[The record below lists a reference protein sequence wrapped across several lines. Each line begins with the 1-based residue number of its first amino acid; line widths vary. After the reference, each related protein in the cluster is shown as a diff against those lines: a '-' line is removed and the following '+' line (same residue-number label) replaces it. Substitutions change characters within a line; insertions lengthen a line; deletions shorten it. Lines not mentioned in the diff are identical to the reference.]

1 MMSSLPPHE
10 EIIFPALSPTMETG
24 TIARWV
30 KREGEQVEAD
40 EVLAEIETDKAT
52 VDYNATDEGFVAKIL
67 VDEGVPDVEVG
78 SVIAIMVES
87 EEDIAA
93 FANYV
98 PSSAPKTKE
107 EDAAPPSTP
116 PPPETNVSQT
126 PSPSLQSSGSN
137 DGRVFASPLAKKLVR
152 EHGDVPLNLSDIQG
166 SGPNGRVLRDDVLK
180 ALENPT
186 TVSSSPTST
195 TAAPAVPFS
204 SGGGAFEDVEAS
216 RIRQIIAQSTTASKQ
231 NVPHY
236 YLTVELELESLLNLR
251 AHLNENTSDDTKISV
266 NDFIVKASAL
276 ACKAVPEVNSS
287 WITKEDGTNVIRT
300 YEHVDV
306 NVGMSTDIGLLSP
319 IVRDAH
325 SIGLTSISSRIRSL
339 AAGAKENTLQPS
351 DHESGTFTVS
361 NLGMFGI
368 KQFTAIISE
377 PQVCILAVG
386 AAEDRV
392 VPNDDETSPEI
403 YKIEKRMN
411 VTLSCDHRVVDGAV
425 GAQWLQAFK
434 SLIEDPVK
442 MML

>member
-1 MMSSLPPHE
+1 MSSLPPHE

-93 FANYV
+93 FADYV

-116 PPPETNVSQT
+116 PPSETNVSQT
-126 PSPSLQSSGSN
+126 SSSPSLQSSGSN

-186 TVSSSPTST
+186 TLSSAPTST

-204 SGGGAFEDVEAS
+204 SGGGAFKRRRPELARSSPKHHSVE
-216 RIRQIIAQSTTASKQ
+216 Q

-236 YLTVELELESLLNLR
+236 YLTVELELES
-251 AHLNENTSDDTKISV
+251 
-266 NDFIVKASAL
+266 F
-276 ACKAVPEVNSS
+276 
-287 WITKEDGTNVIRT
+287 
-300 YEHVDV
+300 
-306 NVGMSTDIGLLSP
+306 
-319 IVRDAH
+319 
-325 SIGLTSISSRIRSL
+325 
-339 AAGAKENTLQPS
+339 
-351 DHESGTFTVS
+351 
-361 NLGMFGI
+361 
-368 KQFTAIISE
+368 
-377 PQVCILAVG
+377 
-386 AAEDRV
+386 
-392 VPNDDETSPEI
+392 
-403 YKIEKRMN
+403 
-411 VTLSCDHRVVDGAV
+411 
-425 GAQWLQAFK
+425 
-434 SLIEDPVK
+434 
-442 MML
+442 

>member
-1 MMSSLPPHE
+1 
-10 EIIFPALSPTMETG
+10 METG

-98 PSSAPKTKE
+98 PSSAPKAKE
-107 EDAAPPSTP
+107 EDAAPPSTSP
-116 PPPETNVSQT
+116 SETNVPQ
-126 PSPSLQSSGSN
+126 PSSSSSSSFQSSGSGN

-180 ALENPT
+180 ALENP
-186 TVSSSPTST
+186 
-195 TAAPAVPFS
+195 
-204 SGGGAFEDVEAS
+204 
-216 RIRQIIAQSTTASKQ
+216 

>member
-1 MMSSLPPHE
+1 M
-10 EIIFPALSPTMETG
+10 
-24 TIARWV
+24 
-30 KREGEQVEAD
+30 
-40 EVLAEIETDKAT
+40 
-52 VDYNATDEGFVAKIL
+52 
-67 VDEGVPDVEVG
+67 
-78 SVIAIMVES
+78 
-87 EEDIAA
+87 
-93 FANYV
+93 
-98 PSSAPKTKE
+98 
-107 EDAAPPSTP
+107 
-116 PPPETNVSQT
+116 
-126 PSPSLQSSGSN
+126 
-137 DGRVFASPLAKKLVR
+137 
-152 EHGDVPLNLSDIQG
+152 
-166 SGPNGRVLRDDVLK
+166 
-180 ALENPT
+180 
-186 TVSSSPTST
+186 
-195 TAAPAVPFS
+195 
-204 SGGGAFEDVEAS
+204 
-216 RIRQIIAQSTTASKQ
+216 
-231 NVPHY
+231 
-236 YLTVELELESLLNLR
+236 
-251 AHLNENTSDDTKISV
+251 
-266 NDFIVKASAL
+266 
-276 ACKAVPEVNSS
+276 
-287 WITKEDGTNVIRT
+287 
-300 YEHVDV
+300 DV